1 MQHDPSPP
9 SQAQSVPGAQ
19 RPAPSA
25 AAWEDWIGDFLLAC
39 DAAQAAGRATAL
51 RDPRSAAVAIGAF
64 AFLLSDM
71 TIALYRF
78 GHVSWPVDQAT
89 LPTYYLAQGLIAF
102 FVLPRKPS
110 NV

>member
-1 MQHDPSPP
+1 MSDS
-9 SQAQSVPGAQ
+9 
-19 RPAPSA
+19 RK
-25 AAWEDWIGDFLLAC
+25 
-39 DAAQAAGRATAL
+39 ATAL
-51 RDPRSAAVAIGAF
+51 RDRPAAAVAIGAF

-78 GHVSWPVDQAT
+78 AHVSWPAEQAT

-102 FVLPRKPS
+102 FVLPRGRS